1 MKKVFVLIGILIGLV
16 SCNSGKNELILKSS
30 TGRIN
35 SMLLVIKNSQW
46 NTQIGKTI
54 KDFVYQPVVGLTQPE
69 VQFRVTQI
77 SPEKFNAL
85 FENNRNI
92 LVVGITR
99 KATFKIVSNKYA
111 DPQKFITITGK
122 NEADL
127 IAQIKLH
134 FDEIKN
140 VFKQGD
146 LSLYQQ
152 KLAKKAWDNEKF
164 LALNKFKMIVPKK
177 YRIVENK
184 QDFLWLRKHLINDG
198 SLNILAYTMPL
209 TNENLTQ
216 SEILSKRDSIGKKHL
231 PGQLL
236 NSYMQT
242 SYKLEPSII
251 SYKINGVKAYEIRG
265 IWEVK
270 NDFMGGSFINYSF
283 IDTKNKRVLCLDG
296 FVYAPNQDKR
306 DYIFE
311 LEAIFKS
318 LKFK

>member
-1 MKKVFVLIGILIGLV
+1 MKNIFVIIGMLIALV
-16 SCNSGKNELILKSS
+16 SCNSGKNKLILKSS

-35 SMLLVIKNSQW
+35 SMLVVIKNKQW
-46 NTQIGKTI
+46 NSQVGTTLK
-54 KDFVYQPVVGLTQPE
+54 KLANVPVAGVAQPE
-69 VQFRVTQI
+69 MQFRVTQI
-77 SPEKFNAL
+77 SPNKFNAL

-92 LVVGITR
+92 LVVGIAP
-99 KATFKIVSNKYA
+99 KATFKITANKYA
-111 DPQKFITITGK
+111 EPQIFITITGK

-134 FDEIKN
+134 IDEIIRA
-140 VFKQGD
+140 FKQGD

-152 KLAKKAWDNEKF
+152 KLSKKVWDNKEF

-177 YRIVENK
+177 YRVVENTSA
-184 QDFLWLRKHLINDG
+184 FLWLRKHLANDG
-198 SLNILAYTMPL
+198 TLNILAYTMPL
-209 TNENLTQ
+209 TQETLTQ
-216 SEILSKRDSIGKKHL
+216 SDILNKRDSIGKKYL

-242 SYKLEPSII
+242 SYELEPTMTH
-251 SYKINGVKAYEIRG
+251 YKINGVEAYEIRG

-270 NDFMGGSFINYSF
+270 NDFMGGSFINYSI